1 MGKISIAELSE
12 ILVDKH
18 NLQNQDSELF
28 VSSFFEIIQ
37 KGLEKDKL
45 VKIKGLGT
53 FKIIDVEARE
63 SINVNTGERVLIE
76 GHNKITFTPDASMKE
91 LVNKPFSQ
99 FDTVILNEGVE
110 FDDMPI
116 ESDEQQDNDD
126 SVNIENQNGLLE
138 ITEDISE
145 ETPTII
151 EPVTIVETQT
161 NSETTIDSLEADVTE
176 EPVKDEVIIS
186 DEIAIPQEQ
195 DIVESSISD
204 KPQVNES
211 EETPVFE
218 PQEDV
223 TDNEITPDISEQ
235 SVIEDGL
242 ALLQDGS
249 ISNPDVEEVEHSEE
263 TNELSG
269 EEIKTEDSLQ
279 PDVEDS
285 VVEQAN
291 PADESTLSRSLYVGG
306 VRARERAER
315 EAQKNRKLR
324 EERAIKSSELAD
336 SEFLDDSDESSK
348 KWWFFIILALVLIV
362 AAAYGGYRYGLSQ
375 SPQNYVAGDTID
387 TIASTDTALILPI
400 TEDTINVVAD
410 TFNIDSV
417 ADSHMLNTD
426 TSEPFNSDYYDQLD
440 ERVRT
445 GAYRIV
451 GLDTTLVVRNGETMR
466 RLCKRTL
473 GPGMACYIEVF
484 NGMSPGDALQPGTR
498 IKIPKLE
505 WRFKDK
511 K

>member
-28 VSSFFEIIQ
+28 VASFFDIIQ

-76 GHNKITFTPDASMKE
+76 GHNKITFTPDAPMKE

-145 ETPTII
+145 ETPIII

-161 NSETTIDSLEADVTE
+161 NSETTIDSLETDVTE
-176 EPVKDEVIIS
+176 EPIKEEVIKS

-195 DIVESSISD
+195 DIVEPAISD
-204 KPQVNES
+204 KPQVTES
-211 EETPVFE
+211 EEAPVLE
-218 PQEDV
+218 YQEEV
-223 TDNEITPDISEQ
+223 AEKEITPDISEQ

-242 ALLQDGS
+242 VLQDGS

-263 TNELSG
+263 INELSS
-269 EEIKTEDSLQ
+269 EEVKTEDSLQ

-285 VVEQAN
+285 VPEQVT

-348 KWWFFIILALVLIV
+348 KWWFFIIFALVLIV

-375 SPQNYVAGDTID
+375 SPQNYVSGDTIKTFASPD
-387 TIASTDTALILPI
+387 TTLILPI
-400 TEDTINVVAD
+400 TEDTVNVVAD

-417 ADSHMLNTD
+417 ADSHMLNAD

-484 NGMSPGDALQPGTR
+484 NEMSPGDALQPGTR

-511 K
+511 KR

>member
-138 ITEDISE
+138 ITEEISE

-161 NSETTIDSLEADVTE
+161 DSETTIDSLEVDVTE

-186 DEIAIPQEQ
+186 DEIAFPQEQ

-204 KPQVNES
+204 KPQVPER
-211 EETPVFE
+211 EEVPVLE
-218 PQEDV
+218 PHEEV
-223 TDNEITPDISEQ
+223 AEKEITPEISEQ

-242 ALLQDGS
+242 VLQDES

-263 TNELSG
+263 TNELSS
-269 EEIKTEDSLQ
+269 EEVKTEDSHQ
-279 PDVEDS
+279 PDVKDS

-387 TIASTDTALILPI
+387 TIASPDTTLILPI
-400 TEDTINVVAD
+400 TEDTVNVVAD

-451 GLDTTLVVRNGETMR
+451 GIDTTLVVRNGETMR

>member
-18 NLQNQDSELF
+18 NLRNQDSELF
-28 VSSFFEIIQ
+28 VASFFEIIQ

-145 ETPTII
+145 EIPIII

-161 NSETTIDSLEADVTE
+161 NSETTIDSFDADVTE
-176 EPVKDEVIIS
+176 EPIKEEVIKS

-195 DIVESSISD
+195 DIVEPAISD
-204 KPQVNES
+204 KPQVTES
-211 EETPVFE
+211 EEAPVLE
-218 PQEDV
+218 SQEEV
-223 TDNEITPDISEQ
+223 AEKEITLDISEQ

-242 ALLQDGS
+242 VLLQDES

-263 TNELSG
+263 TDGLSS
-269 EEIKTEDSLQ
+269 EEVKTEDPLK

-285 VVEQAN
+285 VIEQAN

-348 KWWFFIILALVLIV
+348 KWWFFIILAIVLIV
-362 AAAYGGYRYGLSQ
+362 AAAYGGYRYGLSL
-375 SPQNYVAGDTID
+375 SPQNYVAGDTIETFASPD
-387 TIASTDTALILPI
+387 TTLILPI
-400 TEDTINVVAD
+400 TEDTVNVVAD

-484 NGMSPGDALQPGTR
+484 NGMSAGDALQPGTR

>member
-28 VSSFFEIIQ
+28 VASFFEIIQ

-145 ETPTII
+145 ETPIII

-161 NSETTIDSLEADVTE
+161 DSETTIDSLETDVTE
-176 EPVKDEVIIS
+176 EPIKEEVIKT
-186 DEIAIPQEQ
+186 DEITIPQEQ

-204 KPQVNES
+204 KPQVIES
-211 EETPVFE
+211 EEAPVFE

-223 TDNEITPDISEQ
+223 TDKEITPDISEQ

-242 ALLQDGS
+242 VLQDES

-263 TNELSG
+263 TNELSS
-269 EEIKTEDSLQ
+269 EEVKTEDSLQ

-285 VVEQAN
+285 VSEQVT

-348 KWWFFIILALVLIV
+348 KWWLYIIFALVLIV

-387 TIASTDTALILPI
+387 TIASPDTTLILPI
-400 TEDTINVVAD
+400 TEDTVNVVAD

-417 ADSHMLNTD
+417 ADSHMLNAD

>member
-138 ITEDISE
+138 ITE
-145 ETPTII
+145 
-151 EPVTIVETQT
+151 
-161 NSETTIDSLEADVTE
+161 

-186 DEIAIPQEQ
+186 DEIAFPQEQ

-204 KPQVNES
+204 KSQVPES
-211 EETPVFE
+211 EEVPVLE

-223 TDNEITPDISEQ
+223 TDKEITPDISEQ

-242 ALLQDGS
+242 AVLQDEY

-263 TNELSG
+263 TDGLSS
-269 EEIKTEDSLQ
+269 EEVKTEDSLQ

-315 EAQKNRKLR
+315 EAKKNRRLR
-324 EERAIKSSELAD
+324 EERIIKSSELAD
-336 SEFLDDSDESSK
+336 SEFLDDSDKSSK

-375 SPQNYVAGDTID
+375 SPQNYVSGDTIEA
-387 TIASTDTALILPI
+387 IASPDTTLFLPI
-400 TEDTINVVAD
+400 TEDTVNVVAD

-417 ADSHMLNTD
+417 ADSHMLNAD

-451 GLDTTLVVRNGETMR
+451 GIDTTLVVRNGETMR

>member
-76 GHNKITFTPDASMKE
+76 GHNKITFTPDSSMKE

-138 ITEDISE
+138 ITEEISE

-161 NSETTIDSLEADVTE
+161 DSETTIDSLETDVTE

-186 DEIAIPQEQ
+186 DEIAFPQEE

-204 KPQVNES
+204 KPQVIES
-211 EETPVFE
+211 EEVPVLE

-223 TDNEITPDISEQ
+223 TDKEITPDISEQ

-242 ALLQDGS
+242 VLQDGS

-263 TNELSG
+263 TNELSS
-269 EEIKTEDSLQ
+269 EEVKT
-279 PDVEDS
+279 EDS

-291 PADESTLSRSLYVGG
+291 PADESTLSRSLFVGG

-315 EAQKNRKLR
+315 EAQKNRRLR

-387 TIASTDTALILPI
+387 TIASPDTTLILPI
-400 TEDTINVVAD
+400 TEDTVNVVAD

>member
-161 NSETTIDSLEADVTE
+161 DSETTIDSLETDVTE

-186 DEIAIPQEQ
+186 DEIAFPQEE

-204 KPQVNES
+204 KPQVIES
-211 EETPVFE
+211 EEVPVLE

-223 TDNEITPDISEQ
+223 TDKEITPDISEQ

-242 ALLQDGS
+242 VLQDGS

-263 TNELSG
+263 TNELSS
-269 EEIKTEDSLQ
+269 EEVKT
-279 PDVEDS
+279 EDS

-291 PADESTLSRSLYVGG
+291 PADESTLSRSLFVGG

-315 EAQKNRKLR
+315 EAQKNRRLR
-324 EERAIKSSELAD
+324 EERPIKSSELAD

-387 TIASTDTALILPI
+387 TIASPDTTLILPI
-400 TEDTINVVAD
+400 TEDTVNVVAD

>member
-18 NLQNQDSELF
+18 NLQKQDSELF
-28 VSSFFEIIQ
+28 VASFFEIIQ

-145 ETPTII
+145 ETPIII

-186 DEIAIPQEQ
+186 DEIVIPQEQ

-204 KPQVNES
+204 KPQFIES
-211 EETPVFE
+211 EEAPVFE
-218 PQEDV
+218 LQEDV
-223 TDNEITPDISEQ
+223 AEKEITPDISEQ

-242 ALLQDGS
+242 VLQDGA

-263 TNELSG
+263 TDELSG

-285 VVEQAN
+285 VVEQVN

-324 EERAIKSSELAD
+324 EERAIKSSELVD
-336 SEFLDDSDESSK
+336 SEFLDDSDGSSK

-375 SPQNYVAGDTID
+375 SPQNYVAGDTIETFASPD
-387 TIASTDTALILPI
+387 TTLILPI
-400 TEDTINVVAD
+400 TEDTVNVVAD

-484 NGMSPGDALQPGTR
+484 NGMSAGDALQPGTR

>member
-138 ITEDISE
+138 ITEEISE

-161 NSETTIDSLEADVTE
+161 DSETTIDSLETDVTE
-176 EPVKDEVIIS
+176 EPIEEEVIKS
-186 DEIAIPQEQ
+186 DEIAIPQDQ

-204 KPQVNES
+204 KPQVIKS
-211 EETPVFE
+211 EEAPVLE
-218 PQEDV
+218 SQEEV
-223 TDNEITPDISEQ
+223 AETEITPDISEQ

-242 ALLQDGS
+242 VLQDGS

-263 TNELSG
+263 TDGLSS
-269 EEIKTEDSLQ
+269 EEVKTEDSRQ

-375 SPQNYVAGDTID
+375 SPQNYAAGDTID
-387 TIASTDTALILPI
+387 TIASPDTTLILPI
-400 TEDTINVVAD
+400 TEDTVNVVAD

>member
-138 ITEDISE
+138 ITE
-145 ETPTII
+145 
-151 EPVTIVETQT
+151 
-161 NSETTIDSLEADVTE
+161 

-186 DEIAIPQEQ
+186 DEIAFPQEQ

-204 KPQVNES
+204 KSQVPES
-211 EETPVFE
+211 EEVPVLE

-223 TDNEITPDISEQ
+223 TDKEITPDISEQ

-242 ALLQDGS
+242 ALLQDEY

-263 TNELSG
+263 TDGLSS
-269 EEIKTEDSLQ
+269 EEVKTEDSLQ

-315 EAQKNRKLR
+315 EAKKNRRLR
-324 EERAIKSSELAD
+324 EERIIKSSELAD
-336 SEFLDDSDESSK
+336 SEFLDDSDKSSK

-375 SPQNYVAGDTID
+375 SPQNYVSGDTIEA
-387 TIASTDTALILPI
+387 IASPDTTLFLPI
-400 TEDTINVVAD
+400 TEDTVNVVAD

-417 ADSHMLNTD
+417 ADSHMLNAD

-451 GLDTTLVVRNGETMR
+451 GIDTTLVVRNGETMR

>member
-76 GHNKITFTPDASMKE
+76 GHNKITFTPDSSMKE

-161 NSETTIDSLEADVTE
+161 DSETTIDSLETDVTE

-186 DEIAIPQEQ
+186 DEIAFPQEE

-204 KPQVNES
+204 KPQVIES
-211 EETPVFE
+211 EEVHVLE

-223 TDNEITPDISEQ
+223 TDKEITPDISEQ

-242 ALLQDGS
+242 VLQDGS

-263 TNELSG
+263 TNELSS
-269 EEIKTEDSLQ
+269 EEVKT
-279 PDVEDS
+279 EDS

-291 PADESTLSRSLYVGG
+291 PADESTLSRSLFVGG

-315 EAQKNRKLR
+315 EAQKNRRLR

-387 TIASTDTALILPI
+387 TIASPDTTLILPI
-400 TEDTINVVAD
+400 TEDTVNVVAD

>member
-161 NSETTIDSLEADVTE
+161 DSETTIDSLETDVTE

-186 DEIAIPQEQ
+186 DEIAFPQEE

-204 KPQVNES
+204 KPQVIES
-211 EETPVFE
+211 EEVHVLE

-223 TDNEITPDISEQ
+223 TDKEITPDISEQ

-242 ALLQDGS
+242 VLQDGS

-263 TNELSG
+263 TNELSS
-269 EEIKTEDSLQ
+269 EEVKT
-279 PDVEDS
+279 EDS

-291 PADESTLSRSLYVGG
+291 PADESTLSRSLFVGG

-315 EAQKNRKLR
+315 EAQKNRRLR

-387 TIASTDTALILPI
+387 TIASPDTTLILPI
-400 TEDTINVVAD
+400 TEDTVNVVAD

>member
-28 VSSFFEIIQ
+28 VLSFFEIIQ

-126 SVNIENQNGLLE
+126 SVNLENQNGLLE
-138 ITEDISE
+138 ITEEISE

-161 NSETTIDSLEADVTE
+161 DSETTIDSLETDVTE
-176 EPVKDEVIIS
+176 EPIKEEVIKS

-204 KPQVNES
+204 KPQVIES
-211 EETPVFE
+211 EEVPVLE

-223 TDNEITPDISEQ
+223 TDKEITPDISEQ

-242 ALLQDGS
+242 ALQDGS

-263 TNELSG
+263 TDELSS
-269 EEIKTEDSLQ
+269 EEVKTEDSLQ

-315 EAQKNRKLR
+315 EAQKNRRLR
-324 EERAIKSSELAD
+324 EERAIKTSELAD
-336 SEFLDDSDESSK
+336 SEFLDESDVSSK
-348 KWWFFIILALVLIV
+348 KLWFFIILALVLIV

-375 SPQNYVAGDTID
+375 SPQNYVSGDTID
-387 TIASTDTALILPI
+387 TIASTNTTLILPI
-400 TEDTINVVAD
+400 KEDTVNVVAD

>member
-76 GHNKITFTPDASMKE
+76 GHNKITFTPDPSMKE

-161 NSETTIDSLEADVTE
+161 DSETTIDSLETDVTE

-186 DEIAIPQEQ
+186 DEIAFPQEE

-204 KPQVNES
+204 KPQVIES
-211 EETPVFE
+211 EEVPVLE
-218 PQEDV
+218 LQEDV
-223 TDNEITPDISEQ
+223 TDKEITPDISEQ

-242 ALLQDGS
+242 VLQDGS

-263 TNELSG
+263 TNELSS
-269 EEIKTEDSLQ
+269 EEVKTEDSLQ

-291 PADESTLSRSLYVGG
+291 PADESTLSRSLFVGG

-315 EAQKNRKLR
+315 EAQKNRRLR

-387 TIASTDTALILPI
+387 TIASTDTTLILPI
-400 TEDTINVVAD
+400 TEDTVNVVAD

-417 ADSHMLNTD
+417 ADSHMLNAD

>member
-186 DEIAIPQEQ
+186 DGIAIPQEQ

-211 EETPVFE
+211 EEASVLE
-218 PQEDV
+218 SQEDV
-223 TDNEITPDISEQ
+223 TDKEITPDISEQ

-242 ALLQDGS
+242 VLQDES

-263 TNELSG
+263 TDGLSS
-269 EEIKTEDSLQ
+269 EEVKTEDSLQ

-315 EAQKNRKLR
+315 EAQKNRRLR

-375 SPQNYVAGDTID
+375 SPQNYVAGDTIETFASPD
-387 TIASTDTALILPI
+387 TTLILPI
-400 TEDTINVVAD
+400 TEDTVNVVAD

-451 GLDTTLVVRNGETMR
+451 GIDTTLVVRNGETMR

>member
-28 VSSFFEIIQ
+28 VASFFEIIQ

-138 ITEDISE
+138 ITENISE
-145 ETPTII
+145 ETPIII
-151 EPVTIVETQT
+151 EPLTIVEKQT
-161 NSETTIDSLEADVTE
+161 DSETSIDSLEADVTE
-176 EPVKDEVIIS
+176 EPVKYEVIIS
-186 DEIAIPQEQ
+186 DEIAFPQEQ

-204 KPQVNES
+204 KPQVTES
-211 EETPVFE
+211 EEAPVLE
-218 PQEDV
+218 YQEEV
-223 TDNEITPDISEQ
+223 AEKEITPDISEQ

-242 ALLQDGS
+242 VLQDGS

-263 TNELSG
+263 TNELSS
-269 EEIKTEDSLQ
+269 EEVKTEDSLQ
-279 PDVEDS
+279 QDVEDS
-285 VVEQAN
+285 VSEQVT

-348 KWWFFIILALVLIV
+348 KWWLYIIFALVLIV

-375 SPQNYVAGDTID
+375 SPQNYVSGDTIEA
-387 TIASTDTALILPI
+387 IASSDTTLILPI
-400 TEDTINVVAD
+400 TEDTVNVVAD

-417 ADSHMLNTD
+417 ADSHMLNTV

-484 NGMSPGDALQPGTR
+484 NGMSAGDALQPGTR

>member
-161 NSETTIDSLEADVTE
+161 DSETTIDSLEADVTE
-176 EPVKDEVIIS
+176 EPIEEEVIKS

-195 DIVESSISD
+195 DIVEPAISD
-204 KPQVNES
+204 KPQVTES
-211 EETPVFE
+211 DEVPVLESQEEAE
-218 PQEDV
+218 K
-223 TDNEITPDISEQ
+223 EITPEISEQ
-235 SVIEDGL
+235 SIIEDGL
-242 ALLQDGS
+242 VLQDES

-375 SPQNYVAGDTID
+375 SSQNYVAGDTIE
-387 TIASTDTALILPI
+387 TIASSDTTLILPI

>member
-116 ESDEQQDNDD
+116 ESDEQQDNED
-126 SVNIENQNGLLE
+126 SVNLEIQNGLLE

-145 ETPTII
+145 ETPTLI

-161 NSETTIDSLEADVTE
+161 NSETTIDSFEADVTE
-176 EPVKDEVIIS
+176 EPVKDEEIIS

-204 KPQVNES
+204 KLQVTES
-211 EETPVFE
+211 EEVPVLE

-223 TDNEITPDISEQ
+223 TDKEITPDISEQ

-242 ALLQDGS
+242 VLQDES

-263 TNELSG
+263 TDGLSS
-269 EEIKTEDSLQ
+269 EEIKTADSLQ

-285 VVEQAN
+285 VIEQAN

-375 SPQNYVAGDTID
+375 SPQNYVSGDTID
-387 TIASTDTALILPI
+387 TIASPDTTLILPI
-400 TEDTINVVAD
+400 TEDTVNVVAD

-451 GLDTTLVVRNGETMR
+451 GIDTTLVVRNGETMR

>member
-28 VSSFFEIIQ
+28 VASFFEIIQ

-145 ETPTII
+145 ETPIII

-176 EPVKDEVIIS
+176 EPVKEEVIKS

-195 DIVESSISD
+195 DIVEPAISD
-204 KPQVNES
+204 KPQVTES
-211 EETPVFE
+211 DEVPVLESQEEE
-218 PQEDV
+218 AEK
-223 TDNEITPDISEQ
+223 EITPDISEQ
-235 SVIEDGL
+235 SVIEEGL
-242 ALLQDGS
+242 VLQDES

-263 TNELSG
+263 TNELSS

-285 VVEQAN
+285 VIEQAN

-336 SEFLDDSDESSK
+336 SEFFDDSHESSK

-375 SPQNYVAGDTID
+375 SPQNYVSGDTIEA
-387 TIASTDTALILPI
+387 IASPDTTLFLPI

-451 GLDTTLVVRNGETMR
+451 GIDTTLVVRNGETMR

>member
-138 ITEDISE
+138 KTEDISE

-186 DEIAIPQEQ
+186 DEIAFPQEQ

-204 KPQVNES
+204 KHQVPES
-211 EETPVFE
+211 EEVPVLE

-223 TDNEITPDISEQ
+223 TDKEITPDISEQ

-242 ALLQDGS
+242 VLQDES

-324 EERAIKSSELAD
+324 EERAIKSSELAN

-375 SPQNYVAGDTID
+375 SPQNYVSGDTID
-387 TIASTDTALILPI
+387 TIASPDTTLILPI
-400 TEDTINVVAD
+400 TEDTVNVVAD

-417 ADSHMLNTD
+417 ADSHMLNAD

>member
-18 NLQNQDSELF
+18 NLRNQDSELF
-28 VSSFFEIIQ
+28 VASFFEIIQ

-145 ETPTII
+145 ETPIII

-161 NSETTIDSLEADVTE
+161 NSETTIDSFDADVTE

-186 DEIAIPQEQ
+186 DEIAFPQEQ
-195 DIVESSISD
+195 DIVEPAISD
-204 KPQVNES
+204 KPQVTES
-211 EETPVFE
+211 EEAPVLE
-218 PQEDV
+218 SQEEV
-223 TDNEITPDISEQ
+223 AEKEITPDISEQ

-242 ALLQDGS
+242 VLQDES

-263 TNELSG
+263 TDGLSS
-269 EEIKTEDSLQ
+269 EEVKTEDPLQ

-285 VVEQAN
+285 VVEQVN

-324 EERAIKSSELAD
+324 EERVIKSSELVD

-375 SPQNYVAGDTID
+375 SPQNYVAGDTIETFASPD
-387 TIASTDTALILPI
+387 TTLILPI
-400 TEDTINVVAD
+400 TEDTVNVVAD

-417 ADSHMLNTD
+417 ADIHMLNTD

-484 NGMSPGDALQPGTR
+484 NGMSAGDALQPGTR

>member
-138 ITEDISE
+138 ITE
-145 ETPTII
+145 
-151 EPVTIVETQT
+151 
-161 NSETTIDSLEADVTE
+161 

-186 DEIAIPQEQ
+186 DEIAFPQEQ
-195 DIVESSISD
+195 DIVEPAISD
-204 KPQVNES
+204 KPQVTES
-211 EETPVFE
+211 EEAPVLE
-218 PQEDV
+218 SQEEV
-223 TDNEITPDISEQ
+223 AEKEITPDISEQ

-242 ALLQDGS
+242 ALLQDEY

-263 TNELSG
+263 TDGLSS
-269 EEIKTEDSLQ
+269 EEVKTEDSLQ

-315 EAQKNRKLR
+315 EAKKNRRLR
-324 EERAIKSSELAD
+324 EERIIKSSELAD
-336 SEFLDDSDESSK
+336 SEFLDDSDKSSK

-375 SPQNYVAGDTID
+375 SPQNYVSGDTIEA
-387 TIASTDTALILPI
+387 IASPDTTLFLPI
-400 TEDTINVVAD
+400 TEDTVNVVAD

-417 ADSHMLNTD
+417 ADSHMLNAD

-451 GLDTTLVVRNGETMR
+451 GIDTTLVVRNGETMR

-473 GPGMACYIEVF
+473 GPGMSCYIEVF

>member
-28 VSSFFEIIQ
+28 VASFFEIIQ

-116 ESDEQQDNDD
+116 ESDERQDNED
-126 SVNIENQNGLLE
+126 SVNIEIQNGLLE
-138 ITEDISE
+138 ITEEISE

-161 NSETTIDSLEADVTE
+161 DSETTIDSLEADVTE
-176 EPVKDEVIIS
+176 EPIEEEVIKTDVIT
-186 DEIAIPQEQ
+186 ILQEQ
-195 DIVESSISD
+195 DIVEPAISD
-204 KPQVNES
+204 KPQVTES
-211 EETPVFE
+211 DEVPVLESQEEE
-218 PQEDV
+218 AEK
-223 TDNEITPDISEQ
+223 EITPEISEQ
-235 SVIEDGL
+235 SIIEDGL
-242 ALLQDGS
+242 VLQDES

-279 PDVEDS
+279 PDVEDTVS
-285 VVEQAN
+285 EQVT

-336 SEFLDDSDESSK
+336 SEYLDESNESSK
-348 KWWFFIILALVLIV
+348 KWWLYIIFALVLIV

-375 SPQNYVAGDTID
+375 SPQNYVSGDTIEAIACPD
-387 TIASTDTALILPI
+387 TTLVLPI
-400 TEDTINVVAD
+400 TEDTVNVVAD

-484 NGMSPGDALQPGTR
+484 NGMSQGDALQPGTR

>member
-145 ETPTII
+145 ENTTII
-151 EPVTIVETQT
+151 EPVTIVEPQS
-161 NSETTIDSLEADVTE
+161 NSETTIDSLDVTE

-204 KPQVNES
+204 KPQVIES
-211 EETPVFE
+211 EEASVLE
-218 PQEDV
+218 PQEGV

-242 ALLQDGS
+242 SLLQDGS
-249 ISNPDVEEVEHSEE
+249 ISNPDVEEVEHFEE

-306 VRARERAER
+306 IRARERAER

-336 SEFLDDSDESSK
+336 SEFLDESDESSK

-375 SPQNYVAGDTID
+375 SPQNYVAGDTIETFASPD
-387 TIASTDTALILPI
+387 TTLFLPI

>member
-116 ESDEQQDNDD
+116 ESDNDD

-138 ITEDISE
+138 ITEEISE

-161 NSETTIDSLEADVTE
+161 DSETTIDSLEVDVTE

-186 DEIAIPQEQ
+186 DEIAIPQDQ
-195 DIVESSISD
+195 DIVEPAISD
-204 KPQVNES
+204 KPQVTEGEEAPVLES
-211 EETPVFE
+211 QEE
-218 PQEDV
+218 V
-223 TDNEITPDISEQ
+223 TDKEITPDISEQ

-263 TNELSG
+263 INELSS
-269 EEIKTEDSLQ
+269 EEVKTEDSLQ
-279 PDVEDS
+279 PDVKDS

-348 KWWFFIILALVLIV
+348 KWWFFIILAFVLIV

-387 TIASTDTALILPI
+387 TIASPDTTLILPI
-400 TEDTINVVAD
+400 TEDTVNVVAD

-417 ADSHMLNTD
+417 ADSHMLNAD